1 MARIRRIVPGVDP
14 KLLVKDAARLLPD
27 PSRRLFLRGAASLGA
42 ISMLT
47 GCDIVDSN
55 AAEGALMAIS
65 RFNDRVQALLF
76 NPNRLAPTY
85 PASMITRPFP
95 FNAYYEEDD
104 APEVD
109 GEAYKLEV
117 GGLVDEKKSWTLK
130 ELHALPQET
139 QITRHVCVEGW
150 SAIGSWTGSRLS
162 DFLKR
167 VGADT
172 RAKYVWFQCAEG
184 YSTTIDMPT
193 ALHPQ
198 TQMTF
203 KFDDAI
209 LPRSYGFPMKIRMP
223 TKLGFKNPKHVIGM
237 HVTNKDLGGYWED
250 RGYNW
255 FSGL

>member
-27 PSRRLFLRGAASLGA
+27 PSRRLFLRGSARLGA

-47 GCDIVDSN
+47 GWDIVDSN

-85 PASMITRPFP
+85 PVSMITRPFP

-117 GGLVDEKKSWTLK
+117 GGLGDEKKSWTLK
-130 ELHALPQET
+130 ELHPLPQEA
-139 QITRHVCVEGW
+139 QITRHVGDEG
-150 SAIGSWTGSRLS
+150 
-162 DFLKR
+162 
-167 VGADT
+167 
-172 RAKYVWFQCAEG
+172 
-184 YSTTIDMPT
+184 
-193 ALHPQ
+193 
-198 TQMTF
+198 
-203 KFDDAI
+203 
-209 LPRSYGFPMKIRMP
+209 
-223 TKLGFKNPKHVIGM
+223 
-237 HVTNKDLGGYWED
+237 
-250 RGYNW
+250 
-255 FSGL
+255 